1 MQKLL
6 RRFLVVE
13 LFVGVLAVIL
23 GIVLTV
29 LVWGTGY
36 YPGAVML
43 IINGALTLVLT
54 WKEVAHPTPREDR
67 LKMMNLLY
75 TILRRTFFFLNLMLS
90 ALVLGTLTNLI

>member
-1 MQKLL
+1 MPNLF

-13 LFVGVLAVIL
+13 LFVGVLAIIL
-23 GIVLTV
+23 GVVLTV

-36 YPGAVML
+36 YPGAIML

-54 WKEVAHPTPREDR
+54 WRELVHPTAREDR
-67 LKMMNLLY
+67 FKMMNLFY